1 MEVSQAQPPA
11 GASLAALL
19 TSPQDAA
26 ERALAARH
34 APIIQFDE
42 REPFLPLVAGY
53 TIFRT
58 DTDSPSF
65 PRRIEL
71 RPDGQPAAALAIEY
85 ALWWDW
91 DIGHLYELEHAWVY
105 LDQDEQVVRA
115 EASWH
120 GTYHDMAV
128 DGVLHLTDQRPQL
141 YSEPGKHA
149 FAPVI
154 SWLEERA
161 PRTRRSCGRLAG
173 AGGVHVTPLFDGII
187 TSKTPLTDRL
197 VHTYLERHAFEPS
210 YAFGQAFVLPPELL
224 APWPALFEW
233 IPERVAWW
241 VNELERTI
249 QPSER
254 RLLRIAH
261 RGASAYAPEN
271 TLAAITKAAEL
282 GADMVELDV
291 QVSADGVPVI
301 LHDIDLSRTTNG
313 RGLVRD
319 QSLAALKRLDA
330 GHGQQ
335 IPTLEEAIL
344 ACVDHDLGVYL
355 ELKTGRITSEVVN
368 VIRRHSVQQQI
379 IINSFRPD
387 WLADVKAL
395 APEIAT
401 AVLFGSVHIDP
412 VALARA
418 AGAQYVHPTWE
429 NHTPEPHQLLTNA
442 WMNRVRAAGLGIICW
457 HEERPAEIAALR
469 RLGVD
474 GICSDTPDR
483 LLVISNQWSVVSG

>member
-1 MEVSQAQPPA
+1 MEVSQSQASA

-19 TSPQDAA
+19 SSPQDPT
-26 ERALAARH
+26 ERALAARY
-34 APIIQFDE
+34 APIIRFDE

-53 TIFRT
+53 TVFRA
-58 DTDSPSF
+58 DADSPSF

-71 RPDGQPAAALAIEY
+71 HPAGRPAAALAIEY

-105 LDQDEQVVRA
+105 LGRGEQVIRA

-128 DGVLHLTDQRPQL
+128 NGTLRLTDQRLRL

-149 FAPVI
+149 FAPAT

-161 PRTRRSCGRLAG
+161 QRTRRSCGRLAG
-173 AGGVHVTPLFDGII
+173 AGGVHITPLFDGII
-187 TSKTPLTDRL
+187 TSKTPMADRL

-210 YAFGQAFVLPPELL
+210 YQFNHAFVLPQELL
-224 APWPALFEW
+224 VPWPALFEW
-233 IPERVAWW
+233 IPDRVAWW
-241 VNELERTI
+241 VDELERTI
-249 QPSER
+249 RPSER

-271 TLAAITKAAEL
+271 TLAAIAKAAEL

-291 QVSADGVPVI
+291 QVSADGIPVI
-301 LHDIDLSRTTNG
+301 LHDADLSRTTNG
-313 RGLVRD
+313 TGFVRD
-319 QSLAALKRLDA
+319 HSLAALKELDA
-330 GHGQQ
+330 GRGEQV
-335 IPTLEEAIL
+335 PTLEEVIL
-344 ACVDHDLGVYL
+344 ACVEHDLGLYL
-355 ELKTGRITSEVVN
+355 ELKTGRNMSQIVDL
-368 VIRRHSVQQQI
+368 IRRHGVERHTVFS
-379 IINSFRPD
+379 SFRPD

-412 VALARA
+412 VALAEA
-418 AGAQYVHPTWE
+418 AGAEYVHPAWE
-429 NHTPEPHQLLTNA
+429 NRATEPHQLLTDA
-442 WMNRVRAAGLGIICW
+442 WIARVRAAGLGIICW

-483 LLVISNQWSVVSG
+483 LLL